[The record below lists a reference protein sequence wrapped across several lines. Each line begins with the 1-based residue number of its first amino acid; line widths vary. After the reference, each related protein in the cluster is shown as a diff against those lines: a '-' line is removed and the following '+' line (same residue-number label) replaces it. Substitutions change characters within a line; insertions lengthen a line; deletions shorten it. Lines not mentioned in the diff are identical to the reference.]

1 MQKYKDKLV
10 KFTIYL
16 PEDSVKLINA
26 RAAQTNESSSSL
38 IRHILTQALSQ
49 ESVTNNIDTVSNII
63 RRVVRDITRA
73 ETDRLAKLIVK
84 TMKASAAGMYLFAQV
99 AHKTT
104 ELDGN
109 TELDDA
115 MSKAVNYIKTAYSE
129 ETEHE
134 PIKAKPI
141 QDEMS
146 KRAQAF
152 KNEDD
157 LLDELL
163 SEM

>member
-1 MQKYKDKLV
+1 MNYKRLPVYLTPD
-10 KFTIYL
+10 IYNAVEIFAKNNNESL
-16 PEDSVKLINA
+16 SNVARDLITKGVRQEAVSENINA
-26 RAAQTNESSSSL
+26 
-38 IRHILTQALSQ
+38 
-49 ESVTNNIDTVSNII
+49 VSDII

-84 TMKASAAGMYLFAQV
+84 TMKASAASMYLSAQV

-115 MSKAVNYIKTAYSE
+115 MSKAVSYIKTAYSE